1 MLKYVGEL
9 RDAAL
14 TWLDTSRLARLIV
27 NEAFEIL
34 WANKAARLSLKER
47 EFIEERDGFV
57 CMTRAAVT
65 VALQSRLSELHDNDI
80 VVHSFNEGDLRGLVV
95 VIRML
100 PCRSTPE
107 RLYGLELR
115 WANEAESACY
125 SGYRAYY
132 GVTHAEDRVL
142 GQLLKGHN
150 VESCAASLN
159 ISLDTVRSH
168 IRQLYSKMNVSSR
181 EALFYAMAPFR
192 VQ

>member
-1 MLKYVGEL
+1 MLKYAGEL

-14 TWLDTSRLARLIV
+14 TWLDSSTVARLIV
-27 NEAFEIL
+27 NQAFEIL
-34 WANKAARLSLKER
+34 WANKAARLSLTER
-47 EFIEERDGFV
+47 EFIEEQDGLF
-57 CMTRAAVT
+57 CMTRVAVT
-65 VALQSRLSELHDNDI
+65 AALQARLPELHDNDI

-95 VIRML
+95 IIRQL
-100 PCRSTPE
+100 PSQSTPE
-107 RLYGLELR
+107 QLYGLELR
-115 WANEAESACY
+115 WANEAESARY

-150 VESCAASLN
+150 VESCAATLN
-159 ISLDTVRSH
+159 ITLDTVRSH